1 MSKYLTKNRC
11 GQSTFCITIWLYS
24 QTGIDPWNDLIIL
37 WWWTYHYHSFNT
49 LFIINSL
56 YLPFFVPSVALFV
69 VHFSIFPTAC
79 LGTFFSL
86 SLSLCLSLSL
96 FLTLKQQIIES
107 LSNVNLS
114 KKFSVIFYIP
124 NLWFEISQI
133 SIDRSIQLPNYLTS
147 NGSCTCSLQ
156 NI

>member
-56 YLPFFVPSVALFV
+56 YLPFFCSKCGFV
-69 VHFSIFPTAC
+69 CHSFFYLSYSLP
-79 LGTFFSL
+79 GTFFSL
-86 SLSLCLSLSL
+86 SLSLCLSY

-124 NLWFEISQI
+124 KLCFEISQI